1 MAISLIHHRACA
13 YGIGQLAEKLLEEGA
28 NVNTTNSFGY
38 TPMLEACHRGF
49 QSIVEVLVK
58 AGATLTYIPSDEESY
73 SSPFV
78 SAPAQTALAEASRCG
93 FLRIVQ
99 VKISDEQ

>member
-1 MAISLIHHRACA
+1 MSLQEVLVPD
-13 YGIGQLAEKLLEEGA
+13 IG
-28 NVNTTNSFGY
+28 NFDSVDV
-38 TPMLEACHRGF
+38 
-49 QSIVEVLVK
+49 IEVLVK
-58 AGATLTYIPSDEESY
+58 AGAILTYIPSDEESY